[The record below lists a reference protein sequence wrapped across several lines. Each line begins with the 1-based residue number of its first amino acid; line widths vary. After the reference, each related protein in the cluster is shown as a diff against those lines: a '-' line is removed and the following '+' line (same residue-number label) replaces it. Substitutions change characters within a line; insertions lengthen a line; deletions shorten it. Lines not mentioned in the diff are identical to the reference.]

1 MVLSSAATC
10 SFSAASV
17 VAGRIEQTSMA
28 ISTRSLCDRSMIR
41 PVNWKRTF
49 SPTADHGSRLHQKIS
64 GPAGTGRP
72 LPAYAAIK
80 RRHLMW
86 DKQII
91 ELRDKA
97 VQARLEAQR
106 AEAQRYIELL
116 KQAEQ
121 YDGEAD
127 LLERVR
133 SSY

>member
-1 MVLSSAATC
+1 
-10 SFSAASV
+10 
-17 VAGRIEQTSMA
+17 
-28 ISTRSLCDRSMIR
+28 
-41 PVNWKRTF
+41 
-49 SPTADHGSRLHQKIS
+49 
-64 GPAGTGRP
+64 
-72 LPAYAAIK
+72 
-80 RRHLMW
+80 MW